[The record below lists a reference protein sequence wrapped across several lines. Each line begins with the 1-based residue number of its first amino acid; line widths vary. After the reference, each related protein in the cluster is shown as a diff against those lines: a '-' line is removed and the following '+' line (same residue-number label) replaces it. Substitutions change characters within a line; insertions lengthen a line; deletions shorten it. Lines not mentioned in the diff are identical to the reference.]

1 MQDLL
6 GLTPVEMEQF
16 VVSLG
21 ERPFRAKQLLSWIY
35 QKGETDMR
43 AMSDISRS
51 FRQTLSSRA
60 WISVPRIDLIRE
72 ATDGTVKFRLVLSD
86 GRKVESVLIFDPPRT
101 TLCVSS
107 QVGCS
112 LGCRFC
118 QTATMGWQRDLAC
131 GEILGQVLLAKRHL
145 DEVGGRITN
154 IVFMGM
160 GEPLLNYQ
168 EVSRA
173 LDVITAQWGFGF
185 SWRRVTLS
193 TAGIPDMIRTLGKD
207 RLINLAVSLNAAD
220 DETRSK
226 LMPVNRTHP
235 LEELIA
241 SLRDYPLKKGRRI
254 TLEYVMLKDV
264 NDSTEH
270 ARKLAGLIRGLKTK
284 VNLIPFNPYPGAEFE
299 RPEEAATSAFQ
310 RILIDDHIHAIIRKS
325 AGGDVSAACGQLVTS
340 GTHID
345 TPSLEN
351 NVK

>member
-1 MQDLL
+1 MRDLL
-6 GLTPVEMEQF
+6 GLYPEEMERF

-21 ERPFRAKQLLSWIY
+21 ERPYRSKQLLSWMY
-35 QKGETDMR
+35 RRGEADIN

-51 FRQTLSSRA
+51 FRETLSSVA
-60 WISVPRIDLIRE
+60 RIDVPGIDRIVE
-72 ATDGTVKFRLVLSD
+72 SQDGTIKFRLVLLD
-86 GRKVESVLIFDPPRT
+86 DLKVESVLIFDLPRT

-107 QVGCS
+107 QVGCP

-118 QTATMGWQRDLAC
+118 QTATMGWRRNLTA
-131 GEILGQVLLAKRHL
+131 GEILGQVLAAKRHL
-145 DEVGGRITN
+145 HEVGGRITN

-160 GEPLLNYQ
+160 GEPLLNYP

-173 LDVITAQWGFGF
+173 LDIICAQWGLGF

-193 TAGIPDMIRTLGKD
+193 TAGVPDMVVALGKD

-220 DETRSK
+220 DDTRSR
-226 LMPVNRTHP
+226 LMPVNRAHP
-235 LEELIA
+235 LKELITA
-241 SLRDYPLKKGRRI
+241 LRNYPLKKGRRI

-264 NDSTEH
+264 NDSVED

-299 RPEEAATSAFQ
+299 RPEDAAVETFRQ
-310 RILIDDHIHAIIRKS
+310 ILIDGHINAIVRKS

-340 GTHID
+340 GD
-345 TPSLEN
+345 RDETPS
-351 NVK
+351 V